1 MVIKVDLR
9 ILPDKFKAIVLNDL
23 NLKYSEKII
32 PNQHHNDTDR
42 LRSNNKDKI
51 GQVNEIS
58 TDILTLDLHFK
69 GDHKKLERFLKDIL
83 IKHRIDN
90 YVVIID
96 EKERD
101 KILILN
107 KEHSEQIGIYHCR
120 HCGMSFDDEIQLS
133 THLRMHFFI

>member
-1 MVIKVDLR
+1 VVIKVDLR

-32 PNQHHNDTDR
+32 PNQDHNDTDR